1 MIIEALFYL
10 VITVVQGL
18 TAILPNVTF
27 TAPNLTGV
35 GTFLGYL
42 AYYFPDGLLLAAITL
57 FLAWLA
63 VHLLAD
69 PIMFFIK
76 KIPGIT

>member
-10 VITVVQGL
+10 VVTVVQGL
-18 TAILPNVTF
+18 AAILPPVSF
-27 TAPNLTGV
+27 TAPDLSGV
-35 GTFLGYL
+35 GTFMDYL
-42 AYYFPDGLLLAAITL
+42 SYYFPSGLLLAAITL

-69 PIMFFIK
+69 PILFFIK
-76 KIPGIT
+76 KIPGIS